1 MWVLNLKTDGK
12 FDVTQNGEDAVQ
24 GKYKVSKT
32 QIEFVDESGP
42 LAEPNAKEGTYQW
55 KYEDDKLIFDKI
67 NDAAEGR
74 SSTLTAG
81 SWDKKKDDLVL
92 STTRNSVLG
101 TIMATTA
108 RILIAD
114 DQADVREAL
123 RLLLKGEKYET
134 EDAESPSAVLKE
146 VGIF

>member
-1 MWVLNLKTDGK
+1 LDFKTDGK
-12 FDVTQNGEDAVQ
+12 FDVTQNGEAAVQ

-55 KYEDDKLIFDKI
+55 KYEDDKLTFDKI

-81 SWDKKKDDLVL
+81 PWDKK
-92 STTRNSVLG
+92 
-101 TIMATTA
+101 A
-108 RILIAD
+108 R
-114 DQADVREAL
+114 
-123 RLLLKGEKYET
+123 
-134 EDAESPSAVLKE
+134 
-146 VGIF
+146 